1 MKGKGITLRKR
12 RKVLVVFF
20 ALFFFWLF
28 ENFKIVV
35 SVTTIS
41 SPKIRS
47 TVTIVQISDL
57 HGYSFGLD
65 NNYLLRAIEKQQP
78 DIVAVTGDLFN
89 RGDNRG
95 KAKALNLI
103 KVLSEEYPVYYV
115 RGEHEGSSSVDD
127 IGDAGATV
135 LEYERVDVKVG
146 ETPISIYG
154 CPTTGYYSSADNVLE
169 AIKVE
174 ESNNYNILLA
184 HIFYE
189 EVFDKWKGDLILS
202 GDTHGG
208 SIRLPFLGPLKYNG
222 ITLPKLSYNGPVYD
236 KGLFNL
242 GDKYLYVSP
251 GLGNFPLP
259 LRLFNHPE
267 LTVIKLVS
275 STQGS

>member
-1 MKGKGITLRKR
+1 LRKT

-35 SVTTIS
+35 PVTTIS
-41 SPKIRS
+41 SPKIRN
-47 TVTIVQISDL
+47 TATIVQISDL
-57 HGYSFGLD
+57 HGFSFGLD

-95 KAKALNLI
+95 KARALNLI

-127 IGDAGATV
+127 IGDAGATA
-135 LEYERVDVKVG
+135 LEYERADVKVG
-146 ETPISIYG
+146 ETHISIYG

-174 ESNNYNILLA
+174 DNNNYNILLA

-208 SIRLPFLGPLKYNG
+208 SIRLPFLGPLNYNG

-275 STQGS
+275 SAQGN

>member
-1 MKGKGITLRKR
+1 M
-12 RKVLVVFF
+12 FF

-103 KVLSEEYPVYYV
+103 KVLSEEYPVFYV

-146 ETPISIYG
+146 ETHISIYG

-169 AIKVE
+169 AIRVE
-174 ESNNYNILLA
+174 DDNDYNILLA

-189 EVFDKWKGDLILS
+189 GVFNNWKGDFILS

-208 SIRLPFLGPLKYNG
+208 GFRLPSIGPLKYNG
-222 ITLPKLSYNGPVYD
+222 ITFPKLSYNGPMYD
-236 KGLFNL
+236 KGLFAL

-251 GLGNFPLP
+251 GLGNYPLP

-267 LTVIKLVS
+267 LTVIKLIG
-275 STQGS
+275 STQGN

>member
-1 MKGKGITLRKR
+1 MVT
-12 RKVLVVFF
+12 VLLIFGLLMVVTGTTILKFSKNQKKKTETYWTF
-20 ALFFFWLF
+20 LLFSFGFWKF
-28 ENFKIVV
+28 QIVV
-35 SVTTIS
+35 PVTTIS

-95 KAKALNLI
+95 KARALNLI
-103 KVLSEEYPVYYV
+103 KVLSEEYPVFYV

-146 ETPISIYG
+146 ETHISIYG

-174 ESNNYNILLA
+174 DDNDYNILLA
-184 HIFYE
+184 HIFM
-189 EVFDKWKGDLILS
+189 KGCS
-202 GDTHGG
+202 TTG
-208 SIRLPFLGPLKYNG
+208 KE
-222 ITLPKLSYNGPVYD
+222 TLYFRGTPMVVVLDCPSLALWN
-236 KGLFNL
+236 
-242 GDKYLYVSP
+242 
-251 GLGNFPLP
+251 
-259 LRLFNHPE
+259 
-267 LTVIKLVS
+267 TMA
-275 STQGS
+275 

>member
-1 MKGKGITLRKR
+1 MRKR
-12 RKVLVVFF
+12 RTVLVVVF

-35 SVTTIS
+35 PVTTIN

-57 HGYSFGLD
+57 HGYSFGLG

-103 KVLSEEYPVYYV
+103 KVLSEEYPVFYV

-174 ESNNYNILLA
+174 DNNNYNILLA

-275 STQGS
+275 STQGN